1 MKLRQSL
8 LLMGLINES
17 AVGDW
22 VRSRALSLEHTTAFA
37 TIPLPPGFPR
47 RPPRGHYAEWLDR
60 LAESVRRVGLEPP
73 PKPTGPIFR
82 YLHFVA
88 RDEWQEEMALWL
100 VAEGD
105 HERSEAPR
113 AQRARVSPG
122 DQLWE
127 LHLLSEQLSL
137 RYGWSPAEATN
148 FVLTGAPPLVAKGG
162 AHVHRRSPFDAL
174 TRSGSSRPAH
184 ASVEVRDSTP
194 EARAGVRPGGNQETT
209 RSTSTRALHRRG
221 RIACAEWL
229 GMEAESRTWRDAAHE
244 PTTKLGALAPD
255 SAEPKAAWPQLQ
267 GKWNDAWRQTK
278 PEWCYSDA
286 QARQFS
292 RDTRAAWKRVT
303 GQPWWTPK
311 TAEER
316 EARRKRKPK
325 GKRAS

>member
-1 MKLRQSL
+1 M
-8 LLMGLINES
+8 
-17 AVGDW
+17 
-22 VRSRALSLEHTTAFA
+22 
-37 TIPLPPGFPR
+37 
-47 RPPRGHYAEWLDR
+47 
-60 LAESVRRVGLEPP
+60 
-73 PKPTGPIFR
+73 
-82 YLHFVA
+82 
-88 RDEWQEEMALWL
+88 
-100 VAEGD
+100 
-105 HERSEAPR
+105 
-113 AQRARVSPG
+113 
-122 DQLWE
+122 
-127 LHLLSEQLSL
+127 
-137 RYGWSPAEATN
+137 
-148 FVLTGAPPLVAKGG
+148 LTGAPPLVAKGG

-174 TRSGSSRPAH
+174 TRIGL
-184 ASVEVRDSTP
+184 EVDPRMSALEVKRLYS
-194 EARAGVRPGGNQETT
+194 EARAWVRPGGNQEMTEKHLQL
-209 RSTSTRALHRRG
+209 ALF
-221 RIACAEWL
+221 IAEDGSRVPYWL